1 MTRKPDRPPPPPA
14 DPQEVLAELER
25 LGTEATRDGYAR
37 YGIVAPRAWGV
48 TMADIQALAR
58 RVGRSHALAAA
69 LWKSGWYEARLLAAF
84 VEEPER
90 VTPAQM
96 ERWCRDFD
104 NWGIC
109 DTVCFKLFDQLPHA
123 WEQVAAWRDR
133 DEEFVR
139 RAAFALLASLALHE
153 KGGGDERFLGAL
165 GWIERAAADERNFVR
180 KGVSW
185 ALRSIGRRNRTLHVA
200 ALAAARRLA
209 AAAEPAS
216 RWVGRDALADL
227 TRPQVKK
234 RVAALPRRKRAR

>member
-1 MTRKPDRPPPPPA
+1 MKRSPDRPPPPPA
-14 DPQEVLAELER
+14 DPREVLAELER
-25 LGTEATRDGYAR
+25 LGTQETRDGYAR

-109 DTVCFKLFDQLPHA
+109 DTVCFKLFDQVPHA
-123 WEQVAAWRDR
+123 WEMVAAWRER
-133 DEEFVR
+133 DEEFVK
-139 RAAFALLASLALHE
+139 RAAFALLASLALHD
-153 KGGGDERFLGAL
+153 KRAGDERYLASL
-165 GWIERAAADERNFVR
+165 PWIERAAADERNFVR

-185 ALRSIGRRNRTLHVA
+185 ALRSIGRRNRALHAA

-209 AAAEPAS
+209 DSAQPAA
-216 RWVGRDALADL
+216 RWVGRDAFGDL
-227 TRPQVKK
+227 TRPLVKQQL
-234 RVAALPRRKRAR
+234 AAQPRRKRAR

>member
-1 MTRKPDRPPPPPA
+1 MKRTPDRPPPPPA

-25 LGTEATRDGYAR
+25 LGTPGTRDGYAR
-37 YGIVAPRAWGV
+37 YGIVAPRAFGV
-48 TMADIQALAR
+48 AMADIQRVAQ
-58 RVGRSHALAAA
+58 RVGRSHSLAGA

-109 DTVCFKLFDQLPHA
+109 DTVCFKLFDQVPHA
-123 WEQVAAWRDR
+123 WEKVAAWSDR
-133 DEEFVR
+133 DEEFVK
-139 RAAFALLASLALHE
+139 RAAFALLASLALHA
-153 KGGGDERFLGAL
+153 KGGGDERFLASL
-165 GWIERAAADERNFVR
+165 AWIERAAADERNFVR

-185 ALRSIGRRNRTLHVA
+185 ALRSIGRRNRALHVA

-209 AAAEPAS
+209 DSTQPAA
-216 RWVGRDALADL
+216 RWVGRDALGDL
-227 TRPQVKK
+227 TRPAVKQ
-234 RVAALPRRKRAR
+234 RIAAPPRRKRAR